1 MLESSKQKSGI
12 FILGALKNNFGCG
25 GENDLR
31 GEDESGKS
39 RGTDT
44 LHNHS
49 EETVAMI
56 GVGYDGNLDESE
68 SSERWSGSGCLL
80 KVELAV
86 FHDGLHVPLRQGR
99 SQIEVQRF

>member
-1 MLESSKQKSGI
+1 
-12 FILGALKNNFGCG
+12 
-25 GENDLR
+25 
-31 GEDESGKS
+31 
-39 RGTDT
+39 
-44 LHNHS
+44 
-49 EETVAMI
+49 MI
-56 GVGYDGNLDESE
+56 GVGYDGNLGQSE